1 MAVLFTKKIIYL
13 SGTCFHDKKILKSHR
28 HNLRGQSRVQDFED
42 DIYLG
47 DTALLRY
54 QLVIP
59 ILKAYFNNVL
69 APCLLR
75 LMVLFNL
82 RSIVIV

>member
-1 MAVLFTKKIIYL
+1 M
-13 SGTCFHDKKILKSHR
+13 
-28 HNLRGQSRVQDFED
+28 QDFED

-47 DTALLRY
+47 DPALLRY
-54 QLVIP
+54 QLVIS
-59 ILKAYFNNVL
+59 ILKAYSNNVL

>member
-1 MAVLFTKKIIYL
+1 M
-13 SGTCFHDKKILKSHR
+13 
-28 HNLRGQSRVQDFED
+28 QDFED

-47 DTALLRY
+47 DPALLRY
-54 QLVIP
+54 QLVIS
-59 ILKAYFNNVL
+59 ILKAYSNNVL

-82 RSIVIV
+82 RSIVIVLDRRMSIQKMLRKRIPLHPSWNYVIFT